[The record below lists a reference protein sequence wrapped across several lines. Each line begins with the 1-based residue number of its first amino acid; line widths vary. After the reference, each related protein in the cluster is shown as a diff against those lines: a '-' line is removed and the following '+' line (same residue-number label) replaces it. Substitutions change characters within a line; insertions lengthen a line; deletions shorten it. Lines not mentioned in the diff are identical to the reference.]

1 MNVSIN
7 FGFWL
12 MNEKFESSNVN
23 SKQSNDQMLAAL
35 DTKAA
40 EAKGEFA
47 IAAQTAHKVKV
58 ITDNFFNYIASLKEQ
73 ASKGFVVESRNW

>member
-1 MNVSIN
+1 
-7 FGFWL
+7 
-12 MNEKFESSNVN
+12 
-23 SKQSNDQMLAAL
+23 MLAAL
-35 DTKAA
+35 DTKA

-73 ASKGFVVESRNW
+73 ASKGFVVDPETGKLHTKTWIKVTI

>member
-1 MNVSIN
+1 
-7 FGFWL
+7 

-35 DTKAA
+35 DTQSSRSQRR
-40 EAKGEFA
+40 
-47 IAAQTAHKVKV
+47 ICNSCSAHKVKV

-73 ASKGFVVESRNW
+73 AAL